1 MPNKLKIYKTTL
13 CPTCSAVFRRLDAAK
28 LPYSVVNVEED
39 LDAAQRLK
47 DAGMMQ
53 APVFGW
59 KGKLRTIAELPD
71 ILKEL
76 AAQQAALNVEETS

>member
-1 MPNKLKIYKTTL
+1 MANKLKIYKTTR
-13 CPTCSAVFRRLDAAK
+13 CSTCGAVFRRLDADS

-47 DAGMMQ
+47 DAGMLQ

-59 KGKLRTIAELPD
+59 KGKLRTIAELPE
-71 ILKEL
+71 IIREL
-76 AAQQAALNVEETS
+76 RAQQAETDNEETN